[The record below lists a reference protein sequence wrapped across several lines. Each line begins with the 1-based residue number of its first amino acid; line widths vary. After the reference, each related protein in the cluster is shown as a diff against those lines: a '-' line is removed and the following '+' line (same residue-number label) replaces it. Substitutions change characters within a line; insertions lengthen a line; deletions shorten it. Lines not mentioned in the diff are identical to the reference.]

1 MRRIFLLFTMI
12 VATAVSAMAQDEY
25 EGQPVTVNL
34 ASGESITSELS
45 LGSLEPRL
53 VNGEIVWIA
62 AEGSDRPY
70 EIKNVTSVEF
80 QTPEQS
86 LTAAREALVKFYQAM
101 DGDHW
106 ANNTNWCSDKPLDE
120 WFGVKTFGYP
130 YVWEL
135 NLLNNSLKGEL
146 PDKGVFSG
154 MGPIASIFLG
164 SDGEAG
170 NLTKNQISGTI
181 PSDWIR
187 NSNLLQIRAYNN
199 QLTGELPEEL
209 FELPYFSYLDISE
222 NQMTGNIPSGIV
234 RLMNDKSVNIWGNDF
249 SGTVP
254 EAIVN
259 HPNFHLIWN
268 SIIPQSGHL
277 TLPDIPGYRLSVTDL
292 DGNTF
297 NTADVYKNNTYT
309 LIFNYWMA
317 RGDFMGKLKKAYDSY
332 KNKGFEVLG
341 MAPGDI
347 DEINEFIHTN
357 NVSWLNLDPKTF
369 TEYFGWYYAYVNF
382 INLIDKD
389 GNIVFTSIMD
399 DDGKAEDQWGTS
411 TRDQKVFDVLADK
424 FGKAD
429 FTPYA
434 STDFSRDG
442 EVLTLQ
448 KASKGNGVDIV
459 FVGNCFVDKDMEPGG
474 FYEQKMT
481 QAMEQFFSYEPYTSL
496 RDRFNVYAVKA
507 VSPNAE
513 MFEGCQQAIASD
525 ADAFNYAKKV
535 KDLIPDRPLRVNV
548 IYNTLNGGRSYTTMY
563 DDHSYVAVMLTG
575 VNRVLNHEGGGHGI
589 GRLYD
594 EYVENNG
601 STATDEA
608 KDYFERMWSDHGL
621 GANVDIHADVKE
633 TRWAH
638 FAADGRYTDEKL
650 GAYEGGGG
658 FQFGI
663 YRPTEN
669 SMMRYNDM
677 PFNAPSREA
686 IYKNVMK
693 ESEGAGWKYD
703 YETFV
708 NFDAKGR
715 EQFVSELNAA
725 KSRAMKADGQ
735 SPTTD
740 KKPQTLPP
748 VMVRGTWQDAL
759 KNPIKI
765 KYHD

>member
-1 MRRIFLLFTMI
+1 MI

-277 TLPDIPGYRLSVTDL
+277 TLPDIPGYRLPVRDL

-317 RGDFMGKLKKAYDSY
+317 HGDFMGKLKKAYDSY
-332 KNKGFEVLG
+332 KSKGFEVLG

-389 GNIVFTSIMD
+389 GN
-399 DDGKAEDQWGTS
+399 
-411 TRDQKVFDVLADK
+411 
-424 FGKAD
+424 
-429 FTPYA
+429 
-434 STDFSRDG
+434 
-442 EVLTLQ
+442 
-448 KASKGNGVDIV
+448 IV

-608 KDYFERMWSDHGL
+608 KDYFERMWSDHGC
-621 GANVDIHADVKE
+621 GANIDIHADVKE

-638 FAADGRYTDEKL
+638 FAADGRYTGEKL

-725 KSRAMKADGQ
+725 KSRAMKTDGQ
-735 SPTTD
+735 SPATD

-748 VMVRGTWQDAL
+748 VIVRGTWQDAL

>member
-1 MRRIFLLFTMI
+1 M
-12 VATAVSAMAQDEY
+12 
-25 EGQPVTVNL
+25 
-34 ASGESITSELS
+34 
-45 LGSLEPRL
+45 
-53 VNGEIVWIA
+53 
-62 AEGSDRPY
+62 
-70 EIKNVTSVEF
+70 
-80 QTPEQS
+80 
-86 LTAAREALVKFYQAM
+86 
-101 DGDHW
+101 
-106 ANNTNWCSDKPLDE
+106 
-120 WFGVKTFGYP
+120 
-130 YVWEL
+130 
-135 NLLNNSLKGEL
+135 
-146 PDKGVFSG
+146 
-154 MGPIASIFLG
+154 
-164 SDGEAG
+164 
-170 NLTKNQISGTI
+170 
-181 PSDWIR
+181 
-187 NSNLLQIRAYNN
+187 
-199 QLTGELPEEL
+199 
-209 FELPYFSYLDISE
+209 
-222 NQMTGNIPSGIV
+222 
-234 RLMNDKSVNIWGNDF
+234 
-249 SGTVP
+249 
-254 EAIVN
+254 
-259 HPNFHLIWN
+259 
-268 SIIPQSGHL
+268 
-277 TLPDIPGYRLSVTDL
+277 
-292 DGNTF
+292 
-297 NTADVYKNNTYT
+297 
-309 LIFNYWMA
+309 
-317 RGDFMGKLKKAYDSY
+317 
-332 KNKGFEVLG
+332 
-341 MAPGDI
+341 
-347 DEINEFIHTN
+347 
-357 NVSWLNLDPKTF
+357 
-369 TEYFGWYYAYVNF
+369 NF
-382 INLIDKD
+382 INLVDKD

-513 MFEGCQQAIASD
+513 LFEGCKQAIASN

-608 KDYFERMWSDHGL
+608 KDYFERMWSDHGC
-621 GANVDIHADVKE
+621 GANIDIHADVKE

-638 FAADGRYTDEKL
+638 FAADGRYTGEKL

-725 KSRAMKADGQ
+725 KSRAMKTDGQ
-735 SPTTD
+735 SPATD

-748 VMVRGTWQDAL
+748 VIVRGTWQDAL

>member
-1 MRRIFLLFTMI
+1 MKRIFLLLTVI
-12 VATAVSAMAQDEY
+12 VAAAVSAMAQDEY
-25 EGQPVTVNL
+25 DAQPVIINL
-34 ASGESITSELS
+34 ASGESFTSELS
-45 LGSLEPRL
+45 RGGLQPRL
-53 VNGEIVWIA
+53 VNGEIVWIV

-70 EIKNVTSVEF
+70 EIKDVTSVEF

-86 LTAAREALVKFYQAM
+86 LAAAREALVKFYQAM

-120 WFGVKTFGYP
+120 WFGVKTFGHP

-135 NLLNNSLKGEL
+135 NLLNNKLKGEL

-199 QLTGELPEEL
+199 Q
-209 FELPYFSYLDISE
+209 
-222 NQMTGNIPSGIV
+222 MTGNIPSGIV

-249 SGTVP
+249 SGMVP

-277 TLPDIPGYRLSVTDL
+277 TLPDIPGYRLPVRDL

-332 KNKGFEVLG
+332 KSKGFEVLG
-341 MAPGDI
+341 MAPGEI
-347 DEINEFIHTN
+347 EEINEFIHTN
-357 NVSWLNLDPKTF
+357 NISWLNLDPKTF

-442 EVLTLQ
+442 EVLTL
-448 KASKGNGVDIV
+448 
-459 FVGNCFVDKDMEPGG
+459 
-474 FYEQKMT
+474 
-481 QAMEQFFSYEPYTSL
+481 L
-496 RDRFNVYAVKA
+496 
-507 VSPNAE
+507 
-513 MFEGCQQAIASD
+513 
-525 ADAFNYAKKV
+525 
-535 KDLIPDRPLRVNV
+535 
-548 IYNTLNGGRSYTTMY
+548 
-563 DDHSYVAVMLTG
+563 
-575 VNRVLNHEGGGHGI
+575 
-589 GRLYD
+589 
-594 EYVENNG
+594 
-601 STATDEA
+601 
-608 KDYFERMWSDHGL
+608 
-621 GANVDIHADVKE
+621 
-633 TRWAH
+633 
-638 FAADGRYTDEKL
+638 
-650 GAYEGGGG
+650 
-658 FQFGI
+658 
-663 YRPTEN
+663 
-669 SMMRYNDM
+669 
-677 PFNAPSREA
+677 
-686 IYKNVMK
+686 
-693 ESEGAGWKYD
+693 
-703 YETFV
+703 
-708 NFDAKGR
+708 
-715 EQFVSELNAA
+715 
-725 KSRAMKADGQ
+725 
-735 SPTTD
+735 
-740 KKPQTLPP
+740 
-748 VMVRGTWQDAL
+748 
-759 KNPIKI
+759 
-765 KYHD
+765 